1 MNALQS
7 LETESPAIL
16 MISSTTPSEEDGQG
30 SLPRGSGL
38 GLKTIEMLQRQIM
51 QAETL
56 EQARELAKSAQREV
70 LELIK
75 RYEKR
80 REQVAP

>member
-1 MNALQS
+1 
-7 LETESPAIL
+7 
-16 MISSTTPSEEDGQG
+16 
-30 SLPRGSGL
+30 
-38 GLKTIEMLQRQIM
+38 M

-56 EQARELAKSAQREV
+56 EQAKDLAKAAQREV

-80 REQVAP
+80 REQIAP

>member
-1 MNALQS
+1 
-7 LETESPAIL
+7 
-16 MISSTTPSEEDGQG
+16 
-30 SLPRGSGL
+30 
-38 GLKTIEMLQRQIM
+38 M

-56 EQARELAKSAQREV
+56 AQAQELARAAQREA

>member
-1 MNALQS
+1 MNALPS
-7 LETESPAIL
+7 LETESPD
-16 MISSTTPSEEDGQG
+16 ISMTSGSIPNEESDQD

-56 EQARELAKSAQREV
+56 DEVKELAKAAQREV

>member
-1 MNALQS
+1 
-7 LETESPAIL
+7 
-16 MISSTTPSEEDGQG
+16 
-30 SLPRGSGL
+30 
-38 GLKTIEMLQRQIM
+38 MLQRQIL

-56 EQARELAKSAQREV
+56 EQAKELAKAAQREV

-80 REQVAP
+80 REQLAP

>member
-1 MNALQS
+1 MNALPNLKTGLPGIS
-7 LETESPAIL
+7 
-16 MISSTTPSEEDGQG
+16 MISSSTPDEESGPD

-38 GLKTIEMLQRQIM
+38 GLKTVEMLQRQIM

-56 EQARELAKSAQREV
+56 AQAQELARAAQREA
-70 LELIK
+70 LELIN